1 MTLALGQMDTP
12 ARERTPSSDIDLF
25 AVPSLLDPYADYAA
39 LRALGPA
46 VWLTHA
52 RAWGVARYDE
62 ARAVLRAADVFLSGY
77 GTGLNDQFN
86 SVLRATTQSSDGE
99 LHRKL
104 RRTIQTPLMPTPLG
118 ALKEMFEAVARDV
131 VAKIPD
137 GATFEAVTG
146 LSQQLPL
153 AIVSNLVGL
162 PEKGREKM
170 LEWAGACFESMGPQG
185 ERTRTAFDGLGELV
199 AYAQSVDDPG
209 LLKPGSWGASLY
221 EWAKQND
228 VPREKCLSMLLD
240 YVVPSLDT
248 TINATSAALY
258 YLSRD
263 PGQWAMLRAD
273 RGLIQ
278 RAIDEA
284 VRLESPIRC
293 FSRTAGQDAAIGE
306 TPIRAGERV
315 LVLYGAANR
324 DERQWQDPGRFDLN
338 RRNQAQVGFGHGE
351 HVCVG
356 MPLAKMEMT
365 ALIGAF
371 ADRFARIEYEG
382 HRFGTNQYL
391 RGLSELSLVARAA

>member
-1 MTLALGQMDTP
+1 MGQMDTA
-12 ARERTPSSDIDLF
+12 ARVRTPSSDIDLF
-25 AVPSLLDPYADYAA
+25 AVSSLLDPYRDYAA

-46 VWLTHA
+46 VWLTGA
-52 RAWGVARYDE
+52 RAWGVTHYDE
-62 ARAVLRAADVFLSGY
+62 ARTVLRAADVFLSGY

-86 SVLRATTQSSDGE
+86 GVLRATTQSSDGE
-99 LHRKL
+99 LHRQL
-104 RRTIQTPLMPTPLG
+104 RRTLQTPLMPTPLS

-131 VAKIPD
+131 VAKIPYN
-137 GATFEAVTG
+137 APFEAVTG

-170 LEWAGACFESMGPQG
+170 LHWAGACFESMGPES
-185 ERTRTAFDGLGELV
+185 ERTQAAFEGLGELV
-199 AYAQSVDDPG
+199 AYAQSVDDPS

-221 EWAKQND
+221 EWAEQNG

-263 PGQWAMLRAD
+263 PEQWAMLRAD

-293 FSRTAGQDAAIGE
+293 FSRTAGADAVIGE
-306 TPIRAGERV
+306 TQIRAGERV

-324 DERQWQDPGRFDLN
+324 DERQWENPERFHLD

-356 MPLAKMEMT
+356 MSLAKMEMT
-365 ALIGAF
+365 ALLGAV
-371 ADRFARIEYEG
+371 ADRFARLEYKG

-391 RGLSELSLVARAA
+391 RGLSELALVACAA